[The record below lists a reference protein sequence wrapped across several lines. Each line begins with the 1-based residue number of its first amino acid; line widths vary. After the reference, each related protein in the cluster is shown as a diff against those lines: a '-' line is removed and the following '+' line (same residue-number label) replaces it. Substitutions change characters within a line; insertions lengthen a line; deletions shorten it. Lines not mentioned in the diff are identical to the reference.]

1 MEEGRGEGDLSEK
14 SRDWALVSRDQ
25 REGTNRKLSLT
36 IEREGAGDGVGECE
50 LNFKNLLLLSNY
62 SVKGQAPCLASLTP
76 GSFLLIS
83 QS

>member
-1 MEEGRGEGDLSEK
+1 MKK
-14 SRDWALVSRDQ
+14 SRDWALASGDQ
-25 REGTNRKLSLT
+25 PVIKPEGTNRKLSLT
-36 IEREGAGDGVGECE
+36 IYREGAGVGGVGECE

-62 SVKGQAPCLASLTP
+62 SVKGQAPRLASLTP